1 MTRRKFV
8 EYAVKTALA
17 IAAGAWAITE
27 KVAPTGFVR
36 AVKLKYPGKIKL
48 LSDIHTQ
55 GRWSG

>member
-17 IAAGAWAITE
+17 IAAGAWAFTE
-27 KVAPTGFVR
+27 KVAPRSFVR
-36 AVKLKYPGKIKL
+36 AVQLKYPGQIKL

-55 GRWSG
+55 GKWSG